1 MKKERDRS
9 IDMLKTLLVIGMI
22 LGHCIQ
28 LIGNPI
34 SITTAISTGVNLITF
49 SGFLFCFGYAVSI
62 AYLGKSKDYV
72 KNKIIKNCFEL
83 LIAYYIS
90 GISYELF
97 VTKELSL
104 IKLIRI
110 LILSDIP
117 GYSEFLVAFFVLNLL
132 TLIFFNQIVKILNSK
147 KLIIIII
154 IISLVSTFIP
164 YKYILINQLGL
175 ILGSTKFACFPILQ
189 YSSYYILGMY
199 FQRNCIKFDKKYLI
213 LSVGCT
219 SLFIVY
225 GIINKGFPSRFPPSI
240 FWVLGGLGILYIYYI
255 FSEVISNKI
264 SKNNKLYFI
273 GENTLYFL
281 LISNIFLFILKGYFS
296 LKIDFFYNILVAI
309 LIILL
314 CYISIYVKKY
324 FHIIKVKLFDL

>member
-1 MKKERDRS
+1 MKKERNKS

-34 SITTAISTGVNLITF
+34 AFTNVISTGVNLITF

-62 AYLGKSKDYV
+62 AYLDKSKEYV
-72 KNKIIKNCFEL
+72 KNKIIRNCIKL
-83 LIAYYIS
+83 LIVYYIS

-97 VTKELSL
+97 VTKELSM
-104 IKLIRI
+104 IKLMKI
-110 LILSDIP
+110 LILSNIP
-117 GYSEFLVAFFVLNLL
+117 GYSEFLAGFFVLNLL
-132 TLIFFNQIVKILNSK
+132 TLIFFNQIVKILKSK

-164 YKYILINQLGL
+164 YEYISINQLGL
-175 ILGSTKFACFPILQ
+175 IVGSSKFACFPILQ

-199 FQRNCIKFDKKYLI
+199 FQKNCIKFDKKHLI
-213 LSVGCT
+213 ISMIGT
-219 SLFIVY
+219 SLFIGY
-225 GIINKGFPSRFPPSI
+225 TLINKEFPLRFPPSI

-255 FSEVISNKI
+255 FSEFISNKI
-264 SKNNKLYFI
+264 NKNNKIYFI

-281 LISNIFLFILKGYFS
+281 LISNIFLFILEGYFN
-296 LKIDFFYNILVAI
+296 LKIDFAYNVLFAI

-314 CYISIYVKKY
+314 CYIIIYLKKY
-324 FHIIKVKLFDL
+324 FHIKK